1 MTMNQVTKQFLGK
14 NEILNSALIG
24 FEFEFFSKK
33 KFTTVSQELSKLL
46 GKNVVAAYKMNAKGE
61 KVPGAHTDTS
71 VDYNNYKL
79 EHDFSGGRAMMELVT
94 GPTPFFE
101 AKIVLAKVLNWIKN
115 NGSTNDRA
123 GIHVNIS
130 FNKFATPNNHI
141 DISSIDV
148 LKFILTFDEEFILS
162 RFPNRRNNVFARSID
177 YVFPNNLFSF
187 NDDIKTINRSSFTVP
202 HEKYYGFNFSK
213 LEKGYL
219 EMRYLG
225 GKDYEEKISEILECI
240 DYAVLTLYDCM
251 VNSNYTEENLT
262 RLRGRLSEHKKFI
275 NGMMNHKVFSV
286 FYKDIQIYVDLKNS
300 DQLLSTYWD
309 EYRVVL
315 FDLIYKNGLKS
326 GYINLDTDL
335 HRYQVREGVFKKP
348 WRLESYD
355 LIDCKLKNS
364 ILDQCTMIGCKAIS
378 SQLFFCELVLDNS
391 IDDSKIKSCY
401 IKTLDNR
408 FSNCY
413 IDNLPHNIKGE
424 IVNCIIRS
432 GGVSDLTSID
442 DKTTVV
448 GV

>member
-1 MTMNQVTKQFLGK
+1 VAAEM
-14 NEILNSALIG
+14 S
-24 FEFEFFSKK
+24 S
-33 KFTTVSQELSKLL
+33 LL
-46 GKNVVAAYKMNAKGE
+46 GKRVTAAYKTNSKGE
-61 KVPGAHTDTS
+61 KVPGAHTDVN

-101 AKIVLAKVLNWIKN
+101 AKIILAKVLNWIKQ
-115 NGSTNDRA
+115 NGKTNDRA
-123 GIHVNIS
+123 GIHINIS
-130 FNKFATPNNHI
+130 FNRFTTPNNNI
-141 DISSIDV
+141 DISALDV
-148 LKFILTFDEEFILS
+148 LKLILTFNEDFIFE

-187 NDDIKTINRSSFTVP
+187 NDNIKTINRSSFTVP
-202 HEKYYGFNFSK
+202 NEKYFGFNFSK
-213 LEKGYL
+213 LANGYL

-225 GKDYEEKISEILECI
+225 GKDYEDKVVEILECM
-240 DYAVLTLYDCM
+240 DYAALTIYDCLA
-251 VNSNYTEENLT
+251 NGAYTEENLT
-262 RLRGRLSEHKKFI
+262 RIKGRLAEHKKFI
-275 NGMMNHKVFSV
+275 NGMLNHKLFSV
-286 FYKDIQIYVDLKNS
+286 FYKDIEVYVDLKNT

-309 EYRVVL
+309 EYRNVL

-326 GYINLDTDL
+326 GHVNLDIDL
-335 HRYQVREGVFKKP
+335 HRYQVKDGVFKKP
-348 WRLESYD
+348 WALTSYD
-355 LIDCKLKNS
+355 LVDCKLKNS
-364 ILDQCTMIGCKAIS
+364 IIDQCILIGCKISS
-378 SQLFFCELVLDNS
+378 SQLSFCEVVLDNS

-413 IDNLPHNIKGE
+413 RDNMPHNVKGE

-432 GGVSDLTSID
+432 GGISDLTLVD

>member
-1 MTMNQVTKQFLGK
+1 MNQRTKEFLNK

-24 FEFEFFSKK
+24 FEFEFFSNK
-33 KFTTVSQELSKLL
+33 KFPTVAAEMSSLL
-46 GKNVVAAYKMNAKGE
+46 GKKVTAAYKTNSKGE
-61 KVPGAHTDTS
+61 KVPGAHTDVN

-101 AKIVLAKVLNWIKN
+101 AKIILAKVLNWIKQ
-115 NGSTNDRA
+115 NGKTNDRA
-123 GIHVNIS
+123 GIHINIS
-130 FNKFATPNNHI
+130 FNRFTTPNNNI
-141 DISSIDV
+141 DISALDV
-148 LKFILTFDEEFILS
+148 LKLILTFNEDFIFE

-187 NDDIKTINRSSFTVP
+187 NDNIKTINRSSFTVP
-202 HEKYYGFNFSK
+202 NEKYFGFNFSK
-213 LEKGYL
+213 LANGYL

-225 GKDYEEKISEILECI
+225 GKDYEDKVVEILECM
-240 DYAVLTLYDCM
+240 DYAALTIYDCLA
-251 VNSNYTEENLT
+251 NGAYTEENLT
-262 RLRGRLSEHKKFI
+262 RLKGRLAEHKKFI
-275 NGMMNHKVFSV
+275 NGMLNHKLFSV
-286 FYKDIQIYVDLKNS
+286 FYKDIEVYVDLKNT

-309 EYRVVL
+309 EYRNVL

-326 GYINLDTDL
+326 GHVNLDIDL
-335 HRYQVREGVFKKP
+335 HRYQVKDGVFKKP
-348 WRLESYD
+348 WRLKLYD
-355 LIDCKLKNS
+355 LVDCRLKNS
-364 ILDQCTMIGCKAIS
+364 IIDQCTLIGCKISS
-378 SQLFFCELVLDNS
+378 SQLSFCEVVLDNS

-413 IDNLPHNIKGE
+413 IDNMPHNVKGE

-432 GGVSDLTSID
+432 GGISDLTLVD